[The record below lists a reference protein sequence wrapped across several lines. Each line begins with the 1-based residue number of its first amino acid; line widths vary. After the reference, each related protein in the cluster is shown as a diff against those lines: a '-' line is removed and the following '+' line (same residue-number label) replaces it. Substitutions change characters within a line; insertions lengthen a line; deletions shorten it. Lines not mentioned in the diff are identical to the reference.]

1 MAIFLEDIRFP
12 PGQSMRL
19 ARWDHDCD
27 NLEALETGGRRVSLR
42 GAGSR
47 WHSHPELELTVVTHG
62 SGVRYVGDHVG
73 PFGAV
78 DCVLLGS
85 HLPHCWLGN
94 TFDGFVLQFA
104 FPPEHPFWRVAGA
117 SALRDLTSAAEH
129 GLQFPPETGRSTLR
143 LLKRMAQAP
152 TLARTGLLL
161 ELLSL
166 LHADLAESAATLSS
180 MRMGSDVDAASRPRL
195 QATVQWILDNF
206 AQPITLE
213 EAVRRS
219 SMSRATFCRQFRRYT
234 GKTFVTF
241 VNDARLAHSHQ
252 LLTQTTRPITE
263 VAYASGFGSLS
274 QFNATFRTR
283 FGTNPRQVRRQAES
297 RLLKEKLGELA
308 LKEATGA
315 T

>member
-12 PGQSMRL
+12 PGESMRL
-19 ARWDHDCD
+19 ARWDQDCD
-27 NLEALETGGRRVSLR
+27 NLEALETGGRRVPLC

-85 HLPHCWLGN
+85 HLPHCWLGH

-104 FPPEHPFWRVAGA
+104 FPPEHPFWRVDGA
-117 SALRDLTSAAEH
+117 SALRELVSAAEH
-129 GLQFPPETGRSTLR
+129 GLQFQGATGRSTLR

-152 TLARTGLLL
+152 RLARTGLLL
-161 ELLSL
+161 ELLGL
-166 LHADLAESAATLSS
+166 LHSALAESAVALSS
-180 MRMGSDVDAASRPRL
+180 MRMGSDVDAASRPQL

-219 SMSRATFCRQFRRYT
+219 SMSRATFSRQFRRYT

-263 VAYASGFGSLS
+263 VAYMSGFGSLS
-274 QFNATFRTR
+274 QFNATFRAR
-283 FGTNPRQVRRQAES
+283 FGTNPRCARQRAES
-297 RLLKEKLGELA
+297 GILEEDRGEPHQ
-308 LKEATGA
+308 TQ
-315 T
+315 